1 MESLLKQ
8 EKKSNELE
16 DISIIIDENLE
27 KKYFRKFFF
36 IKNFKSNLK
45 IVRFYLY
52 QYLNIFNYFRFI
64 LKKLKI
70 IDSK

>member
-27 KKYFRKFFF
+27 KKYFRKF
-36 IKNFKSNLK
+36 SL
-45 IVRFYLY
+45 
-52 QYLNIFNYFRFI
+52 
-64 LKKLKI
+64 
-70 IDSK
+70 